1 MKVKTI
7 YYTSVF
13 AKHFKKLP
21 KRIQLAAVRQ
31 EKRFRAD
38 PLRPQLKT
46 HALGGKLKGYHS
58 FSVTYHYRILFAIEG
73 KGKVTFIDIGTHSI
87 YE

>member
-1 MKVKTI
+1 MKVRAI

-21 KRIQLAAVRQ
+21 TWIQRAAVRQ
-31 EKRFRAD
+31 EKSFRAN
-38 PLRPQLKT
+38 PLLPQLKT

-58 FSVTYHYRILFAIEG
+58 FSVTYRYRILFAVEAG
-73 KGKVTFIDIGTHSI
+73 GKVTFIDVGTHSI
-87 YE
+87 YG